1 MKSIRNIVYSL
12 VAVAGLINLSSCK
25 KQLNA
30 LPSQAVVDGTVVV
43 DQKSAETALNGVYYR
58 FANVSTVLAVIST
71 NRSFSSELIPS
82 MMAGW
87 MQYGFGPYYFQN
99 HTYTPAAT
107 GDWTGPYNI
116 LNAANGTIAAVE
128 ALPDSKFVG
137 NRKKEILAEARFLR
151 AYAHF
156 TLLSYFGEW
165 HTLDSKFG
173 VLLRKQPLKFSTD
186 FNYPR
191 STVKES
197 YDYILE
203 DVDYAIA
210 NTSETRPVYYV
221 NKGAAQALKLRVL
234 MSRGQQADYTEL
246 ISIANNL
253 IANPKYQLEANL
265 KDIFQTKGLTSKE
278 VILGVTPFANQV
290 SRKASYEYVQ
300 SSVFIAT
307 NDFKKLLENDPR
319 ASWML
324 RVTPAGAPALI
335 KDSLY
340 MNKFTGAKYEDAYIF
355 RLTEAYLLKA
365 EAIARSNGNLAD
377 AKTILKEVMAKAGV
391 TDFTAVDNAV
401 TKDEVLYQ
409 IYLEFSRNMVAE
421 DGIEWFALLR
431 LPFSKVQEIR
441 PTILRK
447 ELCILPI
454 PATEFQT
461 NPGIGDQNPGYP
473 KQ

>member
-1 MKSIRNIVYSL
+1 M
-12 VAVAGLINLSSCK
+12 
-25 KQLNA
+25 
-30 LPSQAVVDGTVVV
+30 
-43 DQKSAETALNGVYYR
+43 
-58 FANVSTVLAVIST
+58 
-71 NRSFSSELIPS
+71 
-82 MMAGW
+82 
-87 MQYGFGPYYFQN
+87 
-99 HTYTPAAT
+99 
-107 GDWTGPYNI
+107 
-116 LNAANGTIAAVE
+116 
-128 ALPDSKFVG
+128 
-137 NRKKEILAEARFLR
+137 
-151 AYAHF
+151 
-156 TLLSYFGEW
+156 
-165 HTLDSKFG
+165 
-173 VLLRKQPLKFSTD
+173 
-186 FNYPR
+186 
-191 STVKES
+191 
-197 YDYILE
+197 E
-203 DVDYAIA
+203 DIDYAIA

-307 NDFKKLLENDPR
+307 NAFKKLLENDPR
-319 ASWML
+319 TSWML
-324 RVTPAGAPALI
+324 RVTPAGVQPLI

-365 EAIARSNGNLAD
+365 EAIARSNGNLTD

-431 LPFSKVQEIR
+431 LPFEKVKEIR

-447 ELCILPI
+447 ELYILPI
-454 PATEFQT
+454 PTTEFQL